1 MRSKFLVNSLNEKA
15 RHLWW
20 RAFSFTIVNMST
32 DSKFHVKRHDDREVF
47 DRDSV
52 NALLDNQ
59 YVAHVGFIDPDINLP
74 FVIPMGFARDN
85 DRILLHGST
94 GSRMMMAIATGI
106 DICVTVTQ
114 LNAIVVARSA
124 FNSSMNYE
132 SVMVFGKARVL
143 TAGEKDQALEAITEK
158 LVPGLWE
165 YGRPLTA
172 KESAATMIVELSLE
186 RFSAKSR
193 SGDPIDEDSD
203 LDLPIWAGILPISTQ
218 TGQPQSAAN
227 ASHLPIPPHIQG

>member
-1 MRSKFLVNSLNEKA
+1 MVTGFLFYTHV
-15 RHLWW
+15 
-20 RAFSFTIVNMST
+20 MST

-47 DRDSV
+47 DRDAV
-52 NALLDNQ
+52 NTLLDNQ

-85 DRILLHGST
+85 DRILIHGST
-94 GSRMMMAIATGI
+94 GSRMIMAIATGI

-218 TGQPQSAAN
+218 AGQPQSAAN
-227 ASHLPIPPHIQG
+227 ARHLPIPPHIQG

>member
-1 MRSKFLVNSLNEKA
+1 M
-15 RHLWW
+15 
-20 RAFSFTIVNMST
+20 T
-32 DSKFHVKRHDDREVF
+32 DQSKFHVNRHDDREVF
-47 DRDSV
+47 DRDAV
-52 NALLDNQ
+52 NSLLDSE
-59 YVAHVGFIDPDINLP
+59 YVAHVGFIDPDVNLP
-74 FVIPMGFARDN
+74 FVIPMGFARDD

-94 GSRMMMAIATGI
+94 GSRMMMAIAKGI

-158 LVPGLWE
+158 LVPGLWG
-165 YGRPLTA
+165 YGRPMTA
-172 KESAATMIVELSLE
+172 KEAAATMIVELSLE

-203 LDLPIWAGILPISTQ
+203 LDLPIWAGILPISTHK
-218 TGQPQSAAN
+218 GQAQSAAN